1 MANREL
7 MCLECGHT
15 FEVYTASDDD
25 DEELEAECPVCGSV
39 DTTRTYD
46 EDTEV
51 DEEHLKE
58 DKDSGDSD
66 DLKINLDDE

>member
-25 DEELEAECPVCGSV
+25 EEELEAECPVCGSV

-51 DEEHLKE
+51 DEEIGRASCRE
-58 DKDSGDSD
+58 RVYVTV
-66 DLKINLDDE
+66 

>member
-15 FEVYTASDDD
+15 FEVYSDDD
-25 DEELEAECPVCGSV
+25 DGELEAECPVCCSV

-58 DKDSGDSD
+58 NPDSDDSD

>member
-1 MANREL
+1 MANRAL
-7 MCLECGHT
+7 ICLECGHA
-15 FEVYTASDDD
+15 FEVYTASDD

-39 DTTRTYD
+39 DTTRAYD
-46 EDTEV
+46 EEADV

-58 DKDSGDSD
+58 DQDSDDTD

>member
-1 MANREL
+1 MAHREL

-15 FEVYTASDDD
+15 FVVYTSSD
-25 DEELEAECPVCGSV
+25 DEELEAECPHCGSV

-46 EDTEV
+46 EDAEV

-58 DKDSGDSD
+58 DEDSDDSD